1 VGSSGNLGTMSGF
14 FGPRDDHSEPWFR
27 IGRLEVNTVLLVVLV
42 AVISGLAWVAVPTL
56 PSHLLF
62 TPGLVADGEAWRI
75 FTWPFAN
82 DLGLGTVITLALFWW
97 FGTDL
102 ERLIG
107 RTRMLWLLLG
117 MWASFTAAY
126 TVVALIAGSGFGLYG
141 LGSMEFL
148 LLLLWIAEY
157 PRRPFFFNIPA
168 WVIGAIL
175 VAVQVFGLLAS
186 RDIAGLLSLI
196 FSFVLVAIVARAVGL
211 LGEYAWIPGR
221 VVRGRPVNARAP
233 RVPRSSAR
241 QASRHASDRERL
253 DALLDQINAGGLNS
267 LSESE
272 RRELL
277 KLRDRL
283 RRQ

>member
-1 VGSSGNLGTMSGF
+1 M
-14 FGPRDDHSEPWFR
+14 
-27 IGRLEVNTVLLVVLV
+27 GRVEVTTVVLV
-42 AVISGLAWVAVPTL
+42 ILIAVLSGLAWVALPSL
-56 PSHLLF
+56 PSHLLY
-62 TPGLVADGEAWRI
+62 TPEAVASGEAWRLL
-75 FTWPFAN
+75 TWPFAN
-82 DLGLGTVITLALFWW
+82 DLGLGTVITLALFWY

-107 RTRMLWLLLG
+107 RTRMAWLLLG

-126 TVVALIAGSGFGLYG
+126 TVVALVAGSGRGLFGL
-141 LGSMEFL
+141 SSIEFL

-175 VAVQVFGLLAS
+175 VAVQVFGLLAA
-186 RDIAGLLSLI
+186 RDMSGLLSLL

-211 LGEYAWIPGR
+211 LGEYSWIPGR
-221 VVRGRPVNARAP
+221 MVRGRPVAARAP
-233 RVPRSSAR
+233 RIPRPSAR

-267 LSESE
+267 LTESQ

>member
-1 VGSSGNLGTMSGF
+1 MG
-14 FGPRDDHSEPWFR
+14 R
-27 IGRLEVNTVLLVVLV
+27 IEVTTVVLV
-42 AVISGLAWVAVPTL
+42 ILIAVLSGLAWVAL
-56 PSHLLF
+56 PSLPLHLLY
-62 TPGLVADGEAWRI
+62 TPEAVAAGEAWRLL
-75 FTWPFAN
+75 TWPFAN
-82 DLGLGTVITLALFWW
+82 DLGLGTVITLALFWY

-107 RTRMLWLLLG
+107 RTRMVWLLLG

-126 TVVALIAGSGFGLYG
+126 TVVALIAGSGRGLFG
-141 LGSMEFL
+141 LGSIEFL

-175 VAVQVFGLLAS
+175 VAVQVFGLLAA
-186 RDIAGLLSLI
+186 RDMSGLLSLL

-211 LGEYAWIPGR
+211 LGEYSWIPGR
-221 VVRGRPVNARAP
+221 LVRGRPVTARAP
-233 RVPRSSAR
+233 RSPRSSAR

-267 LSESE
+267 LTESQ

>member
-1 VGSSGNLGTMSGF
+1 MSGF

-27 IGRLEVNTVLLVVLV
+27 MGRIEVTTVVLV
-42 AVISGLAWVAVPTL
+42 ILVAVLAGLFWVAVPSL
-56 PSHLLF
+56 PLQLLY
-62 TPGLVADGEAWRI
+62 TPEAVADGEVWRL

-82 DLGLGTVITLALFWW
+82 DLSLWTVITLAMFWY
-97 FGTDL
+97 FGTDI

-107 RTRMLWLLLG
+107 RTRMVWLLLG

-126 TVVALIAGSGFGLYG
+126 TVVALIAGSGRGLYG
-141 LGSMEFL
+141 LGSIEFL

-157 PRRPFFFNIPA
+157 PRRSFFFNIPA

-175 VAVQVFGLLAS
+175 VAVQVFGLLAA
-186 RDIAGLLSLI
+186 RDIPGLLSLL

-221 VVRGRPVNARAP
+221 MVRGRPVAARAP
-233 RVPRSSAR
+233 RVSRSHAR
-241 QASRHASDRERL
+241 QATRNASDRERL

-267 LSESE
+267 LSESQ

>member
-1 VGSSGNLGTMSGF
+1 MG
-14 FGPRDDHSEPWFR
+14 R
-27 IGRLEVNTVLLVVLV
+27 IEVNTVVLVVLI
-42 AVISGLAWVAVPTL
+42 AVISGLAWVVVPSL
-56 PSHLLF
+56 PTRLLY
-62 TPGLVADGEAWRI
+62 TPELVASGEPWRLI
-75 FTWPFAN
+75 TWPFAN
-82 DLGLGTVITLALFWW
+82 DLSLWTVITLAMFWY

-126 TVVALIAGSGFGLYG
+126 TVVALIAGGGRGLYG
-141 LGSMEFL
+141 LGSIEFL

-157 PRRPFFFNIPA
+157 PRRTFFFNIPA
-168 WVIGAIL
+168 WVVGAIL
-175 VAVQVFGLLAS
+175 VAVQVFGFLAS
-186 RDIAGLLSLI
+186 RDIPGLLSLL

-211 LGEYAWIPGR
+211 LGEYPWIPGR
-221 VVRGRPVNARAP
+221 VVQGRPVTARAP
-233 RVPRSSAR
+233 RVPRSHAR

-267 LSESE
+267 LTESQ

>member
-1 VGSSGNLGTMSGF
+1 MSGF

-27 IGRLEVNTVLLVVLV
+27 LGRIEVSTVVLVVLI
-42 AVISGLAWVAVPTL
+42 AVLSGLAWVAVPTL
-56 PSHLLF
+56 PMQLLY
-62 TPGLVADGEAWRI
+62 TPEAVATGELWRL

-82 DLGLGTVITLALFWW
+82 DLGLGTVITLALFWY

-107 RTRMLWLLLG
+107 RTRMVWLLLG

-126 TVVALIAGSGFGLYG
+126 TVVAVVAGSGRGLSG
-141 LGSMEFL
+141 LGSIEFL

-157 PRRPFFFNIPA
+157 PRRTFFFNIPA
-168 WVIGAIL
+168 WVIGAVL
-175 VAVQVFGLLAS
+175 VGVQVFGFLAG
-186 RDIAGLLSLI
+186 RDMPGLLSLL
-196 FSFVLVAIVARAVGL
+196 FSFVLVAIVARSVGL
-211 LGEYAWIPGR
+211 LGEYPWIPGR
-221 VVRGRPVNARAP
+221 LVRGRPVAARAP
-233 RVPRSSAR
+233 RASRSTTR
-241 QASRHASDRERL
+241 QATRHASDRERL

-267 LSESE
+267 LTESQ
-272 RRELL
+272 RRELM

>member
-1 VGSSGNLGTMSGF
+1 MSGF

-27 IGRLEVNTVLLVVLV
+27 IGRLEVNTVLLVVMI
-42 AVISGLAWVAVPTL
+42 AVISGLAWVVMPSLPIHLMYTPEAVA
-56 PSHLLF
+56 S
-62 TPGLVADGEAWRI
+62 GELWRL

-82 DLGLGTVITLALFWW
+82 DLGLFTVITFALFWW

-107 RTRMLWLLLG
+107 RTRMLWLLVG

-126 TVVALIAGSGFGLYG
+126 TVVAVIAGSGGGLYG

-157 PRRPFFFNIPA
+157 PRRPFFFGIPA
-168 WVIGAIL
+168 WVVGAIL

-186 RDIAGLLSLI
+186 RDIAGLLSLLV
-196 FSFVLVAIVARAVGL
+196 SFVLVAVVARAVGL
-211 LGEYAWIPGR
+211 LSEYAWIPGR
-221 VVRGRPVNARAP
+221 VVRSRPVTARAP
-233 RVPRSSAR
+233 RMPRSSTR
-241 QASRHASDRERL
+241 QASRYASDRERL

-267 LSESE
+267 LSDSQ

-283 RRQ
+283 RRN